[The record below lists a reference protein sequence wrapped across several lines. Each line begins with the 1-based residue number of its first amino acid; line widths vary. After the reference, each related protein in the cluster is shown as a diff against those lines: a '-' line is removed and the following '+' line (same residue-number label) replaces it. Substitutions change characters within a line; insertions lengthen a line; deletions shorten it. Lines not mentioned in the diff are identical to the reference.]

1 MDCSITNQIGN
12 GLKVGVLGLAIGG
25 IMWLLVP
32 EKRRAEAEKARRK
45 EQDEKSNLVRRV
57 KGG

>member
-1 MDCSITNQIGN
+1 MACGIMDQIGN
-12 GLKVGVLGLAIGG
+12 GLKVGVLGLAVGG

-45 EQDEKSNLVRRV
+45 ETEAAARLRRL